1 MPHIVLIALNYKHDK
16 AYLKKY
22 ILDISISEMRRA
34 KKKKSKM
41 CLWFIEWSVRQH
53 KEQIIISALYINP
66 NLLKALSSTSC

>member
-34 KKKKSKM
+34 KKKKVKCVSGS
-41 CLWFIEWSVRQH
+41 LNEV
-53 KEQIIISALYINP
+53 
-66 NLLKALSSTSC
+66 